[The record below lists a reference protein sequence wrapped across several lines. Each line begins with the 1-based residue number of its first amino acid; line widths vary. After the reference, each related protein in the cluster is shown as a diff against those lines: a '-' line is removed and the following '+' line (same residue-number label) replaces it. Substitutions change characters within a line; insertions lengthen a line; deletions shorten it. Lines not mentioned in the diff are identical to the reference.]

1 LALANNKGLKRRRP
15 KSIFETVTPKI
26 VKTVQEGKTTPM
38 SKNEQIEPIEVVEEE
53 EKPKKSQM
61 MGRNLVNSIY

>member
-1 LALANNKGLKRRRP
+1 
-15 KSIFETVTPKI
+15 
-26 VKTVQEGKTTPM
+26 M